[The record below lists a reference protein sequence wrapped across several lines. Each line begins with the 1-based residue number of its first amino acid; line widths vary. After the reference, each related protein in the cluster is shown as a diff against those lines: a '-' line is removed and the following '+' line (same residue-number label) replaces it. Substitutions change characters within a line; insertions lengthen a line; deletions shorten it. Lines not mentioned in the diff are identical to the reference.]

1 LCRAKTQLRIAIN
14 IIVGYARAMI
24 NKLVMVDIPG
34 PTLDTA
40 TRAHLTRYQPGG
52 VILFRKNF
60 ESIEQGQALVLEL
73 REILG
78 DDLLVAID
86 AEGGGVWRT
95 GFLPHAPSA
104 MSLGAGDDEA
114 LTRDVGAAVARGLRS
129 MGINWNFA
137 PVLDVNNNP
146 LNPVISDR
154 SFGEDPTQVARLG
167 LAWAQGLMSGGV
179 AACAKHFPGHGDTFL
194 DSHLALPTVT
204 RNLEGLEEYELV
216 PFRAAAPTLPSIMT
230 AHIVYPSI
238 DPDLPATLSKKIL
251 TDLLRERAGYRGVIV
266 TDSMGMK
273 AIDDRW
279 GRGAAAVQSVLA
291 GADMLEALGSIQAQ
305 VQTFEALEQAEKDG
319 SISRARIE
327 KSLERLRGM
336 AHRFPIAPIEYST
349 DHMNADS
356 GLMQRAWRRGITAFG
371 EPRIPALGS
380 SITLVAADEIPGEN
394 VAELGI
400 GGDQLA
406 RALSRIYD
414 VKTVLYPF
422 KHPLEAVPAVEQ
434 LTGPVVFASTSRH
447 RLTTDA
453 KTLARA
459 ANPVLHLALW
469 NAYSVADVPAP
480 AIVTFG
486 FRPEAI
492 EALLEVL
499 QGSSIVGKSPV
510 QFG

>member
-1 LCRAKTQLRIAIN
+1 MSERLSVMLK
-14 IIVGYARAMI
+14 GMI

-34 PTLDTA
+34 TSLDA
-40 TRAHLTRYQPGG
+40 ITRAHLMRYRPGG
-52 VILFRKNF
+52 VILFRKNL
-60 ESIEQGQALVLEL
+60 ESIAQTKALVLEL

-95 GFLPHAPSA
+95 SFLPHAPSA
-104 MSLGAGDDEA
+104 MSLGSSDDA
-114 LTRDVGAAVARGLRS
+114 SLTHDVGAAVARGLRA

-154 SFGEDPTQVARLG
+154 SFSEDPARVARLG

-230 AHIVYPSI
+230 AHIVYPTI
-238 DPDLPATLSKKIL
+238 DPELPATLSKKIL
-251 TDLLRERAGYRGVIV
+251 TGLLRERGGYQGVIV

-279 GRGAAAVQSVLA
+279 GRGAAAVQSILA
-291 GADMLEALGSIQAQ
+291 GADMLEGLGNVEAQA
-305 VQTFEALEQAEKDG
+305 QTFEALEQAEKDG
-319 SISRARIE
+319 SISSIRIDE
-327 KSLERLRGM
+327 SLARLRAM
-336 AHRFPIAPIEYST
+336 AQRFPIAPLEYDT
-349 DHMNADS
+349 NAMKADS
-356 GLMQRAWRRGITAFG
+356 SLMQRAWQRGITTFG
-371 EPRIPALGS
+371 APQIPALGS
-380 SITLVAADEIPGEN
+380 SITLLAADEIPGEN

-400 GGDQLA
+400 GGAQLA
-406 RALSRIYD
+406 QALSQIYD

-422 KHPLEAVPAVEQ
+422 RNPLEVLAAVEQ
-434 LTGPVVFASTSRH
+434 LTGPVIFASTSRH
-447 RLTTDA
+447 RLTNDV

-459 ANPVLHLALW
+459 AKPALHLALW
-469 NAYSVADVPAP
+469 NAYAVADVPSP

-486 FRPEAI
+486 YRFEAI

-499 QGSSIVGKSPV
+499 QGSSVTGKAPV
-510 QFG
+510 QLQT